1 MAGRKLFNEQDARRC
16 LLAAKSWPGGLGAWA
31 RAHGVDGRSLNAWR
45 VNLDSRGA
53 VRVRTRAPR
62 LVELIPTA
70 PRVVPGPA
78 FVLRIGGVELE
89 VGDSFDERALRRLVG
104 LLKSC

>member
-16 LLAAKSWPGGLGAWA
+16 LLAAKSWPGGLGDWA
-31 RAHGVDGRSLNAWR
+31 RGHGVDGRSLNAWR
-45 VNLDSRGA
+45 VNLESRGG
-53 VRVRTRAPR
+53 VRARAPR
-62 LVELIPTA
+62 LVELIATA

-89 VGDSFDERALRRLVG
+89 VGHEFDEQSLRRLVG